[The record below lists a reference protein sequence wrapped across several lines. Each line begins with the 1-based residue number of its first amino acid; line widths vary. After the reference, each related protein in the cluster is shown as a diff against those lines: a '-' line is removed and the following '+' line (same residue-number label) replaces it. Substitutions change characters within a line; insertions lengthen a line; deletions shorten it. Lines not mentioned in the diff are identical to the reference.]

1 MECQTNNSPATLKMA
16 EHVVNL
22 YMHEVAMH
30 VDHNVEE
37 FKPPF
42 TEESIRST
50 GLEEEETSKPLTSA
64 HIAAL
69 STCLTSI
76 DGVFEAFLS
85 LDIDTIRT
93 LPILYFVRIAYA
105 VVVLIKMFF
114 AAAKPNSELGK
125 VINKGTL
132 QSLAQ
137 RNGFHYV
144 EIYDPSPCEDQ
155 IWTLQDII
163 VRV

>member
-1 MECQTNNSPATLKMA
+1 VLSFAVLDDCQTNKSSATLKMA

-42 TEESIRST
+42 TEESIRNT
-50 GLEEEETSKPLTSA
+50 GLEEDEASRPLTSA
-64 HIAAL
+64 HITAL

-85 LDIDTIRT
+85 LDVDIIRT

-125 VINKGTL
+125 VINKGTIL
-132 QSLAQ
+132 FFFNCTSL
-137 RNGFHYV
+137 
-144 EIYDPSPCEDQ
+144 
-155 IWTLQDII
+155 
-163 VRV
+163 

>member
-1 MECQTNNSPATLKMA
+1 
-16 EHVVNL
+16 
-22 YMHEVAMH
+22 MH

-42 TEESIRST
+42 TEESIRSS
-50 GLEEEETSKPLTSA
+50 GIEEQEDSRPLTPA

-85 LDIDTIRT
+85 LDIETIRT

-125 VINKGTL
+125 VINKGTIPL
-132 QSLAQ
+132 FTMFIKCF
-137 RNGFHYV
+137 NF
-144 EIYDPSPCEDQ
+144 EN
-155 IWTLQDII
+155 W
-163 VRV
+163 

>member
-1 MECQTNNSPATLKMA
+1 MA

-50 GLEEEETSKPLTSA
+50 RVEEEESSRPLTSA

-76 DGVFEAFLS
+76 DGIFEAFLS

-114 AAAKPNSELGK
+114 AAAKTNSELGK
-125 VINKGTL
+125 VINKGIAKFL
-132 QSLAQ
+132 LYCH
-137 RNGFHYV
+137 GLH
-144 EIYDPSPCEDQ
+144 
-155 IWTLQDII
+155 
-163 VRV
+163 